1 VIEPNDDRRNCLPP
15 PLEETTLRAPACQA
29 RGASSEGAITLAEAL
44 RRLSG
49 GCLVR
54 GGEGSGTTRWLLL
67 VRCPILDELRTVY
80 RIVRKPISRP
90 IVQPAVRKISR

>member
-1 VIEPNDDRRNCLPP
+1 MLPP
-15 PLEETTLRAPACQA
+15 VKQGG
-29 RGASSEGAITLAEAL
+29 GASSEGAITWAEAL